1 MARFQPRRVEV
12 PDLNGKQI
20 FLIIGAIVSV
30 LMVAGPQLTD
40 LFGAGPAKYI
50 ASAAGLTNLI
60 INSVVAILTGNIAPE
75 MQLRQIASVPG
86 GQDALVRN
94 VLAMPGI
101 EPLEVNRRAS
111 PELAQL
117 AVDPNVDKIA
127 PKPADATAVMKTASD
142 SANQGATI

>member
-1 MARFQPRRVEV
+1 MN
-12 PDLNGKQI
+12 LNGRQI

-30 LMVAGPQLTD
+30 LMVAGPQLVD
-40 LFGAGPAKYI
+40 LFGPGPAKYI

-60 INSVVAILTGNIAPE
+60 INSVVAVLTGNVAPE
-75 MQLRQIASVPG
+75 VQLRQIASAPG

-94 VLAMPGI
+94 VLSMPGI

-111 PELAQL
+111 PELAAL

-127 PKPADATAVMKTASD
+127 PKPSDAGAVMTTAS
-142 SANQGATI
+142 ALPAGA